1 MTRWQQT
8 AAICV
13 MAGALAATGIE
24 EAAAGWG
31 WRRTAAAPVV
41 VTQRVIVPAPAYYA
55 PAPVATPAYYAPAP
69 VATAAY
75 YAPAYRTPV
84 YSAVPVTGYYAP
96 AAYVAPVPVTTNYGP
111 RRVRTY
117 YAPGVYYVP

>member
-13 MAGALAATGIE
+13 MAGALAAAGIE

-41 VTQRVIVPAPAYYA
+41 VTQRVIVPA
-55 PAPVATPAYYAPAP
+55 PAYYAPAP

-96 AAYVAPVPVTTNYGP
+96 AAYVAPVPVTAHYGP